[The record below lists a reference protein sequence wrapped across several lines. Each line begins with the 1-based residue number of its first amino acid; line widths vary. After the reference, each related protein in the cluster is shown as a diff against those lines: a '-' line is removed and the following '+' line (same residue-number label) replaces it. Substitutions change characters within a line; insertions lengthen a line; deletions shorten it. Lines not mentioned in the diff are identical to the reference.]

1 MLQQNQM
8 LVQTMLHRMDAEDR
22 RRAEEEKRR
31 KDEETAA
38 KKAAEAVTTVLL
50 DPFAGPETGSSSSG
64 AVPTYTGTVVF
75 SGNRAE
81 KYLPPRPPLQHGAMG
96 KSRMKEVEEWHRF
109 VEVYSSWLALI
120 DEAYVNEFRLALRH
134 PHEIVQAKLAKDVA
148 ARSAKLFYYL
158 GQSLAKWERGLELL
172 RSVSKRQD
180 MSAAGYEVV
189 RTIHMNYSIVSR
201 MEAVHVRDQA
211 LALHKHCNH
220 LRKPLEIIRH
230 LEDELAKAESKL
242 GNFPDLRLSP
252 ADKCTLL
259 LQAISSEARQYVV
272 LRGKTSTWDDLT
284 ASLKFFEE
292 QLRLCEVP
300 GHTRAASEVLCDYC
314 GKKGHKKE
322 NCWQKKKD
330 EKGSPSKGGKGEKG
344 KGKKGEK
351 GKGGDTPRGGKG
363 DKGKG
368 EQPKG
373 KGKKKKKKGQ
383 RVRSAGE
390 TSESEAESSAPGT
403 PKKATA
409 MALRVRFDP
418 CENGELSGV
427 GRVLRDSEPE
437 PAVTSSVFVSQDTN
451 FLGTIGSLCSS
462 EDVKRVCAIHEVEAR
477 DVWLVDS
484 GATCHIIATDFL
496 GGFRVVKRR
505 ERPVTL
511 YNASGGEIKV
521 HGIVDIE
528 FHFGNLCLV
537 LEEVLVAD
545 VGFNAISP
553 WAAAEKGIPFS
564 VGDCAAEKYGNDPGK
579 PVEVKRKGFRRP
591 FMKALLMNRLTLLED
606 YPPLCT
612 LLKEYGFQH
621 TLRTAY
627 PDLLE
632 EPLERVYLELIA
644 DNGMSGSFWAV
655 ISYLESSRQVRDVQ
669 AYVGGHSLNI
679 EVVPGP
685 PSVTENVLRGGH
697 FVPRPV
703 LVDKPMDECALF
715 LLNSSNGEALWDRGY
730 RMVDFISAYQQ
741 SSNIETLSAAVIGV
755 YGGANHAS
763 QNCKVFWF
771 FEGSYPTSYQ
781 AYAWKRMSSSRPT
794 AKTEYSEC
802 SGSSGGHARYFGD
815 ANYVGKG
822 DGNFKGDCFHSLAG
836 ICKDQHAASCGY
848 PGYSEVYIGTI
859 DSGRSWPSES
869 SKCARGSFIKGS
881 AVYSEYD
888 GCGTAAAG
896 TPMDITPATPA
907 EALPSDPIS
916 EGGTAA
922 AGTSGEM
929 RDFTHDLAGCG
940 LCVSRA
946 IIDVVPG
953 YRPQAKGRIE
963 RQVAVTK
970 QSFWAMWLDLE
981 KQVGQ
986 KVPLGGL
993 LWQTALLYCC
1003 RVNNL
1008 WCSSP
1013 EDGTTPL
1020 DRVHEAIVNRPM
1032 LKGSGVL
1039 ERDDYVYEG
1048 DNISAIAEFNPL
1060 AVDVS
1065 DPEAPILFEPLE
1077 PDPSE
1082 APAVE
1087 DEGEAE
1093 PELVADEEMPMADAA
1108 ELPPDL
1114 DEYEPSEGNV
1124 GDVETEGELDAAIR
1138 HMTEQ
1143 GLNSLCAGPDLRVR
1157 GANTEVASSF
1167 EMPFGKSRV
1176 RCVVPK
1182 RAVSET
1188 SGEVLEPS
1196 LLQQSMELELKELES
1211 FKVGEVV
1218 SEREARSEAKKCGR
1232 RVLSCRWVNTVKRPG
1247 FSQILDPTIF
1257 RRKGKKG
1264 LLIVLFYVDDLLIWA
1279 EDSSDARRV
1288 FEDLQKRYKLKKT
1301 GELFEK
1307 QPGEVSFL
1315 GRRIFR
1321 RRKGDNRVYFGLDS
1335 KYLESCCEEYNI
1347 SKSSAKLPPLERRY
1361 AELLKKV
1368 GNEAELCALT
1378 EIAKEGVT
1386 NPADALTKSPTPENL
1401 VSLYEACGLV
1411 EEPQEWSKY
1420 LEESDEPSVAFPKKV
1435 TFKEPNTNDTLC
1447 YEVEGYEDFEIPSSW
1462 REAGVKL
1469 VAGKAKFVV
1478 FELCCEAES
1487 ALALACEG
1495 KRDVMSVA
1503 TTMNT

>member
-1 MLQQNQM
+1 MVPTNLFGPVGPTASPAATQPNSFGIGSLQSPTVATHTVGAEVLQQQMLQQNQM

-553 WAAAEKGIPFS
+553 WAAAEKGWRTHLFKTGSRLFKGKRNLRLEGLNRAWWAISRQSKKSKRKPRGGGSSTDMDLDAARRTSNSTPPAGILKHEESPSPLETVPPRNTATTRESRRALDSSPFAFLIRGLRVYEEPVVNVDRVFHDCRECPEDTS
-564 VGDCAAEKYGNDPGK
+564 MWEPMTGHDYLEVFHECLEFSEGTCASMRENVVCHVGHEGFEKSFDGSMREHGVCDTGFAMKHDHVRRHDLDLQHVFSWLTCIFVAPWTFCMDMCKGILTCATFCFGRKEWTAPARVLRSRYLPGFVGKYVSARTCLACSGP
-579 PVEVKRKGFRRP
+579 PRPEVEVKRKGFRRP
-591 FMKALLMNRLTLLED
+591 FMKALLMNRLQQLWILIFLLVLFRGKSHRVFCED
-606 YPPLCT
+606 TSGGLSSLVYLTQGIWVPTHPADGVSRFAGGTIGAGVSGTHCRQRHEWQFLGCYQLPREFTPGEGCPSLCWRPLPQHRSCPWSAVCDGKCAPGRPFRPST
-612 LLKEYGFQH
+612 RPGGQAYGSDLIGRSASSRWKLAPRKSQGFAARFRSFVVSSAMLLV
-621 TLRTAY
+621 
-627 PDLLE
+627 
-632 EPLERVYLELIA
+632 PLELRK
-644 DNGMSGSFWAV
+644 GSG
-655 ISYLESSRQVRDVQ
+655 
-669 AYVGGHSLNI
+669 
-679 EVVPGP
+679 
-685 PSVTENVLRGGH
+685 
-697 FVPRPV
+697 
-703 LVDKPMDECALF
+703 
-715 LLNSSNGEALWDRGY
+715 
-730 RMVDFISAYQQ
+730 
-741 SSNIETLSAAVIGV
+741 
-755 YGGANHAS
+755 
-763 QNCKVFWF
+763 
-771 FEGSYPTSYQ
+771 
-781 AYAWKRMSSSRPT
+781 SSRPRT
-794 AKTEYSEC
+794 LPCTQWTRV
-802 SGSSGGHARYFGD
+802 SG
-815 ANYVGKG
+815 
-822 DGNFKGDCFHSLAG
+822 
-836 ICKDQHAASCGY
+836 
-848 PGYSEVYIGTI
+848 
-859 DSGRSWPSES
+859 
-869 SKCARGSFIKGS
+869 
-881 AVYSEYD
+881 
-888 GCGTAAAG
+888 
-896 TPMDITPATPA
+896 
-907 EALPSDPIS
+907 
-916 EGGTAA
+916 
-922 AGTSGEM
+922 
-929 RDFTHDLAGCG
+929 
-940 LCVSRA
+940 
-946 IIDVVPG
+946 
-953 YRPQAKGRIE
+953 
-963 RQVAVTK
+963 
-970 QSFWAMWLDLE
+970 
-981 KQVGQ
+981 
-986 KVPLGGL
+986 
-993 LWQTALLYCC
+993 
-1003 RVNNL
+1003 
-1008 WCSSP
+1008 
-1013 EDGTTPL
+1013 
-1020 DRVHEAIVNRPM
+1020 
-1032 LKGSGVL
+1032 
-1039 ERDDYVYEG
+1039 
-1048 DNISAIAEFNPL
+1048 
-1060 AVDVS
+1060 
-1065 DPEAPILFEPLE
+1065 
-1077 PDPSE
+1077 
-1082 APAVE
+1082 
-1087 DEGEAE
+1087 
-1093 PELVADEEMPMADAA
+1093 
-1108 ELPPDL
+1108 
-1114 DEYEPSEGNV
+1114 
-1124 GDVETEGELDAAIR
+1124 
-1138 HMTEQ
+1138 
-1143 GLNSLCAGPDLRVR
+1143 
-1157 GANTEVASSF
+1157 
-1167 EMPFGKSRV
+1167 
-1176 RCVVPK
+1176 
-1182 RAVSET
+1182 
-1188 SGEVLEPS
+1188 
-1196 LLQQSMELELKELES
+1196 
-1211 FKVGEVV
+1211 
-1218 SEREARSEAKKCGR
+1218 
-1232 RVLSCRWVNTVKRPG
+1232 
-1247 FSQILDPTIF
+1247 
-1257 RRKGKKG
+1257 
-1264 LLIVLFYVDDLLIWA
+1264 
-1279 EDSSDARRV
+1279 
-1288 FEDLQKRYKLKKT
+1288 
-1301 GELFEK
+1301 
-1307 QPGEVSFL
+1307 
-1315 GRRIFR
+1315 
-1321 RRKGDNRVYFGLDS
+1321 
-1335 KYLESCCEEYNI
+1335 
-1347 SKSSAKLPPLERRY
+1347 
-1361 AELLKKV
+1361 
-1368 GNEAELCALT
+1368 
-1378 EIAKEGVT
+1378 
-1386 NPADALTKSPTPENL
+1386 
-1401 VSLYEACGLV
+1401 
-1411 EEPQEWSKY
+1411 
-1420 LEESDEPSVAFPKKV
+1420 
-1435 TFKEPNTNDTLC
+1435 
-1447 YEVEGYEDFEIPSSW
+1447 
-1462 REAGVKL
+1462 
-1469 VAGKAKFVV
+1469 
-1478 FELCCEAES
+1478 
-1487 ALALACEG
+1487 
-1495 KRDVMSVA
+1495 
-1503 TTMNT
+1503 